1 MNVHH
6 QDGCEEQI
14 ISHIFSLGRFVREH
28 AGGEKGEKI
37 GNPSFIHLEIMK
49 RIDDSGGLPMTDL
62 AEYLCIKAP
71 SVTYLVEDLVKD
83 NFARRLHNT
92 QDRRIVKIV
101 LTQKGQKILKRLYPH
116 RADTF
121 RKVLRQLGALEQKK
135 FAKTLERIN
144 EIYKQKPVAKI
155 KLKK

>member
-1 MNVHH
+1 MKAHH
-6 QDGCEEQI
+6 KDHYEEQI

-28 AGGEKGEKI
+28 ASDEKG
-37 GNPSFIHLEIMK
+37 GNSSFIHLEIMK
-49 RIDDSGGLPMTDL
+49 RIDDSGGLTMTDL

-83 NFARRLHNT
+83 RFAKRLHDA

-101 LTQKGQKILKRLYPH
+101 LTPKGKKILKRLYPH

-121 RKVLRQLGALEQKK
+121 RKVLRQLSTLEQKK
-135 FAKTLERIN
+135 FAETLVRIN
-144 EIYKQKPVAKI
+144 EIYKQKK
-155 KLKK
+155 